1 MDVCFSFPR
10 LFKRVLSSLTCSI
23 LISYSLILLNYLCM
37 NMLTLLRS
45 PSLSLLVIIS
55 MGGMVYGFSGSS
67 AQAKEVD
74 LRDYFNPELPQTSTP
89 STPLKER
96 GTSYD
101 SGTFS
106 SILHQTSNPDNI
118 PRPSEF
124 STFLPEPSPVISRP
138 SPIPGTSIEGENQE
152 SQVVRLPQNW
162 WILGADSPL
171 AIAIGMAEGTRQW
184 DGTKN
189 PAYYWH
195 TDPGNG
201 ANNVGTF
208 SYQHLSP
215 NEIQAVE
222 TARGASKKRQIS
234 AQLDLPT
241 VADQRQ
247 LQKLRQFQEQLRQ
260 MAIAKGITL
269 NQEELIN
276 GLDLANQSEAAAFS
290 HWGFIDRLAQMRQLV
305 TDPAEQLTEARVWS
319 YWCPK
324 RNQWDAPGLNNNYE
338 DIRRDQERRQK
349 AIHRFFSRQTWHDW
363 IANVPLSEQMETQ
376 ARRIINW

>member
-1 MDVCFSFPR
+1 MLYNFFRNTSDEYKRRIFSLWFEEKTQINFESWLLRKFLHYQQKKWLNENWELKQPPWHCRQRRRFWALIFGGTLLVSFLLINLNPR
-10 LFKRVLSSLTCSI
+10 PKSPSPPTAINRTALSSATAGI
-23 LISYSLILLNYLCM
+23 AGI
-37 NMLTLLRS
+37 
-45 PSLSLLVIIS
+45 
-55 MGGMVYGFSGSS
+55 
-67 AQAKEVD
+67 
-74 LRDYFNPELPQTSTP
+74 PQ
-89 STPLKER
+89 
-96 GTSYD
+96 D
-101 SGTFS
+101 
-106 SILHQTSNPDNI
+106 
-118 PRPSEF
+118 
-124 STFLPEPSPVISRP
+124 
-138 SPIPGTSIEGENQE
+138 
-152 SQVVRLPQNW
+152 W
-162 WILGADSPL
+162 WDQGADSPL
-171 AIAIGMAEGTRQW
+171 AIAIGMAEGTRQL

-195 TDPGNG
+195 TDPGNR
-201 ANNVGTF
+201 ANNFGTF

-215 NEIQAVE
+215 NEIQAVK
-222 TARGASKKRQIS
+222 TAREASEKQKIS

-247 LQKLRQFQEQLRQ
+247 LKKLRRFEKELLN
-260 MAIAKGITL
+260 MAQAKGITL

-363 IANVPLSEQMETQ
+363 IADVPLSEQIETQ